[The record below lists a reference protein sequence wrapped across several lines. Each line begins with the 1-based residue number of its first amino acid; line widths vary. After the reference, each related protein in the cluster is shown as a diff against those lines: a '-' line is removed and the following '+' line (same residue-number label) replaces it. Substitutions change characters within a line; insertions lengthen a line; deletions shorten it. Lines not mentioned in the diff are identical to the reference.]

1 MPIQVDA
8 YTTGGVAS
16 GVLARAG
23 HLREILEQDH
33 GVTLERVRWRPI
45 DGEPVAVGSVT
56 LPIDEILIA
65 TSDDDSTVPVH
76 ATWHAI
82 RVELGPYVV
91 EGDMPTQPGFDPGR
105 ALTRPSGEFVLLR
118 DVRLGRRDPDS
129 DGSTPVATV
138 AIGHHALV
146 NRYVVETVAADLML
160 GFFFP
165 GAHMAQTDLAPTAG
179 AETTA

>member
-1 MPIQVDA
+1 MPMQVDA

-23 HLREILEQDH
+23 HLREILEQDRQI
-33 GVTLERVRWRPI
+33 TLERVRWQAI
-45 DGEPVAVGSVT
+45 DGDPVPAGSVT

-65 TSDDDSTVPVH
+65 TSDDDSIVPVH

-118 DVRLGRRDPDS
+118 DVRLGRRDPDGDAS
-129 DGSTPVATV
+129 SPIETV
-138 AIGHHALV
+138 AIGHHALI

-165 GAHMAQTDLAPTAG
+165 GAHMSETDLAPTASV
-179 AETTA
+179 ETTA

>member
-16 GVLARAG
+16 GVLTRAG
-23 HLREILEQDH
+23 HLRDILEQDRE
-33 GVTLERVRWRPI
+33 VTLERVRWRAI
-45 DGEPVAVGSVT
+45 DREPVPAGTVT
-56 LPIDEILIA
+56 IPIDEILIA
-65 TSDDDSTVPVH
+65 TSDDDSTIPVH

-118 DVRLGRRDPDS
+118 DVRLGRRDPDA
-129 DGSTPVATV
+129 DGSTPAPTV
-138 AIGHHALV
+138 AIGNHALV
-146 NRYVVETVAADLML
+146 NRYVVETVGADLML

-165 GAHMAQTDLAPTAG
+165 GAHMAQTDLAPTG
-179 AETTA
+179 SVETIA